1 MKIFRE
7 EFFGG
12 ILYDDA
18 SLNYN
23 LVKKDNIKNITYDK
37 FINLPC
43 RPERTDILIAPVRIY
58 FELTGRCNLACRLCF
73 AESHPGG
80 EIGMPKDLIFRL
92 LEDMKKSGVINVRFT
107 GGEPTSR
114 EDWYE
119 ILHYA
124 KELGLVIALSSN
136 GVFHNIDET
145 VEKIKSLEPEQVTF
159 SIDGMRETHDYI
171 RGNGT
176 FDKMVTALEKLKK
189 KNVNLRLTT
198 ILTEMNINEIPE
210 IVEFASR
217 YVKIINF
224 VFMRVMGRAKENKN
238 LSLTY
243 KKHHE
248 TAGIITELQKK
259 YPHLLIFHSAK
270 TLPKDFLRPEASS
283 GLSFA
288 SAYANTSL
296 NVAYDGTIW
305 PHHYAAHQ
313 EPSLMLGK
321 YTEDSLLQIWTK
333 SEKLDKFRNWTKA
346 LQDRCLSCGEYGRRC
361 SGFNFEMELAK
372 QKGEVEENFYCI
384 NNTEIV
390 AEF

>member
-12 ILYDDA
+12 ILYDD
-18 SLNYN
+18 SKLNYS
-23 LVKKDNIKNITYDK
+23 LIKKEDIKNITYDK
-37 FINLPC
+37 IIPLPC
-43 RPERTDILIAPVRIY
+43 KPERTDILIAPVRIY

-73 AESHPGG
+73 AESHPDG
-80 EIGMPKDLIFRL
+80 EIGMPADLIFKL

-114 EDWYE
+114 RDWYE

-124 KELGLVIALSSN
+124 KELGLVVALSSN
-136 GVFHNIDET
+136 GVFDNIDKT
-145 VEKIKSLEPEQVTF
+145 VEQIKSLEPEQVTF
-159 SIDGMRETHDYI
+159 SIDGLKKTHDYI
-171 RGNGT
+171 RGNGS
-176 FDKMVTALEKLKK
+176 FAKMVRALQKLKDK
-189 KNVNLRLTT
+189 DVNLRLTT

-224 VFMRVMGRAKENKN
+224 VFMRVMGRAKENKD

-248 TAGIITELQKK
+248 SAELISELQEK
-259 YPHLLIFHSAK
+259 YPDLLIFHSAK
-270 TLPKDFLRPEASS
+270 VLPKDFLMAEPSS

-288 SAYANTSL
+288 SAYSNTSL
-296 NVAYDGTIW
+296 NVAYDGTLW

-313 EPSLMLGK
+313 EPSLRLGK
-321 YTEDSLLQIWTK
+321 YPDNSILDIWTK
-333 SEKLDKFRNWTKA
+333 SEKLDKFRNWIKS
-346 LQDRCLSCGEYGRRC
+346 LQDRCFSCKEYGEKC

-372 QKGEVEENFYCI
+372 QKGEIEENFYCI
-384 NNTEIV
+384 NDMDILP
-390 AEF
+390 EF